1 VSSKTSGGTG
11 WTYHSRG
18 LFQISVRCT
27 IASHAGLGFSRPVV
41 QRVRRAP
48 GGFSLCSNLEFRLGA
63 HVPPKTCVRN
73 VPGLPR
79 KSVIVNVRL
88 LSQSTS
94 LTMCFWQLSVDAE
107 KLWPD
112 CDSRHIHVLD
122 AERPSE
128 AVGCA
133 QLIAT
138 QGWGTKMSSRAEA
151 IRENWFEECMTTLG
165 EVHDESVYGAIERL
179 VEAGS
184 AVGLTVVDLIR
195 MLRNGM
201 TLESLLDL
209 IEIRMA
215 ATPSSTRPWAA

>member
-1 VSSKTSGGTG
+1 
-11 WTYHSRG
+11 
-18 LFQISVRCT
+18 
-27 IASHAGLGFSRPVV
+27 
-41 QRVRRAP
+41 
-48 GGFSLCSNLEFRLGA
+48 
-63 HVPPKTCVRN
+63 
-73 VPGLPR
+73 
-79 KSVIVNVRL
+79 
-88 LSQSTS
+88 
-94 LTMCFWQLSVDAE
+94 MCFWQLSVAASQIQ
-107 KLWPD
+107 KLCPD
-112 CDSRHIHVLD
+112 CDLGHIPVLD

-151 IRENWFEECMTTLG
+151 IRENWFEECMATLG

>member
-1 VSSKTSGGTG
+1 MLG
-11 WTYHSRG
+11 WGSAVR
-18 LFQISVRCT
+18 LFS
-27 IASHAGLGFSRPVV
+27 ASDALRAALVCVPVWRFAGCLT
-41 QRVRRAP
+41 
-48 GGFSLCSNLEFRLGA
+48 
-63 HVPPKTCVRN
+63 HPPKTRVRN
-73 VPGLPR
+73 VPGLPL
-79 KSVIVNVRL
+79 NRL
-88 LSQSTS
+88 SPNRLRCQPTS
-94 LTMCFWQLSVDAE
+94 LNMCVWQLSAAAE

-151 IRENWFEECMTTLG
+151 IRENWFEECMATLG

-195 MLRNGM
+195 MLRTGM